1 MLLKKSE
8 RIDSA
13 YTELEK
19 RPIYALQ
26 ALLAGQADCSESLQ
40 PYHLCLSR

>member
-1 MLLKKSE
+1 MAAIGSSVEKVLADWLN
-8 RIDSA
+8 

-26 ALLAGQADCSESLQ
+26 ALLAGQS
-40 PYHLCLSR
+40 